1 VVARGQHMATQV
13 KQLVGNGRREPK
25 SARGIFRIG
34 DHQINL
40 VGFHYMAQMVAYDLA
55 SGTAEYI
62 ANEKYLHVRIFDT
75 TIAGEAAVSQGF

>member
-1 VVARGQHMATQV
+1 
-13 KQLVGNGRREPK
+13 
-25 SARGIFRIG
+25 
-34 DHQINL
+34 
-40 VGFHYMAQMVAYDLA
+40 MVAYDLA